1 MFQTTN
7 QSGFTFKN
15 IYILWKIK
23 KMFETTNQKKS
34 PDVSPEILPIKT
46 LIGLIFQPLAP
57 QHADPKAV

>member
-7 QSGFTFKN
+7 QSGFTFKKK
-15 IYILWKIK
+15 YIMENN